1 MEIEWVDEPPPATGK
16 QREYAIFAQALREHP
31 GKWAILPGVKRGG
44 YSPQINRG
52 KFAAFRP
59 AGHFE
64 SVTRRPLDSNEP
76 STYVRYVGAPTEPE
90 APSSDTTEALQRLAQ
105 GERSARLSRGES
117 GNS

>member
-76 STYVRYVGAPTEPE
+76 STYVRYVGEPE
-90 APSSDTTEALQRLAQ
+90 ASSDTSEALQRLSQ
-105 GERSARLSRGES
+105 GERSARLSRAND